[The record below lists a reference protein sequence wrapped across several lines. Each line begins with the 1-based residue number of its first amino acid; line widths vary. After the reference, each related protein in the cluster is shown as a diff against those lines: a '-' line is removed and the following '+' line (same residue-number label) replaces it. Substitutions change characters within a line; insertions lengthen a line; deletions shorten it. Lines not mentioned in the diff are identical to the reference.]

1 MILPRQV
8 RSGSHRNNPVRQ
20 LALRENRS
28 SLHHDQQRAKFVA
41 QRAQTWQELW
51 SGGTQ
56 FILPAT
62 GSTIIQ
68 AISAGIAQTRRVQRP
83 DRYKYRLSMF
93 GEICRNARRVWLA

>member
-8 RSGSHRNNPVRQ
+8 RSVPHRNNPVRQ

-28 SLHHDQQRAKFVA
+28 SLIDDQQRAKFVA
-41 QRAQTWQELW
+41 QRAQTWQEPG

-68 AISAGIAQTRRVQRP
+68 ASLAGIAQTRRVQRP
-83 DRYKYRLSMF
+83 DRYKYS
-93 GEICRNARRVWLA
+93 